1 MTKSKKKAVYWIV
14 VLVLVAAIVVLFGK
28 SIYDYANEQYIRST
42 HPMKYTE
49 FVEKYAAEFE
59 VDEYL
64 IYAVIKTESGY
75 DPDAVSNV
83 GARGLMQI
91 MEPTFDWIKYR
102 LGDDESVTYDSM
114 YDPETNIR
122 YGSYLIGYLMRYY
135 GVQDVAVCAYHAGIG
150 NVDSW
155 LENEEYSTDGVNLL
169 KIPTSDT
176 AHYLD
181 KINNAV
187 KNYIKLYKT
196 EVEQN
201 G

>member
-1 MTKSKKKAVYWIV
+1 MTKSKKKAIYWIV
-14 VLVLVAAIVVLFGK
+14 VLVLAAAIVILFGK

-42 HPMKYTE
+42 HTRKYTE
-49 FVEKYAAEFE
+49 YVEKYAAEFE
-59 VDEYL
+59 VDKYL

-75 DPDAVSNV
+75 NPDAVSNV

-102 LGDDESVTYDSM
+102 LGDDESLTYDSM

-155 LENEEYSTDGVNLL
+155 LENEEYSNDGVYLL
-169 KIPTSDT
+169 EIPTSDT

-181 KINNAV
+181 KIKSAE

-196 EVEQN
+196 EDEQN

>member
-1 MTKSKKKAVYWIV
+1 MTKSKKKTIYWIV
-14 VLVLVAAIVVLFGK
+14 VLVLAAAIVILFGK

-49 FVEKYAAEFE
+49 YVEKYAAEFE
-59 VDEYL
+59 VDKYL

-75 DPDAVSNV
+75 NPNAVSNV

-102 LGDDESVTYDSM
+102 LGDDESLTYDSM

-155 LENEEYSTDGVNLL
+155 LENEEYSNDGVYLL

-181 KINNAV
+181 KIKSAE

-196 EVEQN
+196 EDEQN

>member
-91 MEPTFDWIKYR
+91 MQPTFDWIKYR

>member
-1 MTKSKKKAVYWIV
+1 MTKSKKKAIYWIV
-14 VLVLVAAIVVLFGK
+14 VLVLAAAIVILFGK

-49 FVEKYAAEFE
+49 YVEKYAAEFE
-59 VDEYL
+59 VDKYL

-75 DPDAVSNV
+75 NPDAVSNV

-102 LGDDESVTYDSM
+102 LGDDESLTYDSM

-155 LENEEYSTDGVNLL
+155 LENEEYSNDGVYLL

-181 KINNAV
+181 KIKSAE

-196 EVEQN
+196 EDEQN